1 MKKIVWISDTH
12 LGLMTDEIDRTEE
25 ILGVMIRAAK
35 RAVKIKAD
43 AFVFGGDIFNDNT
56 PSEKLI
62 ALFIRVL
69 NILHAAGIKTFVMV
83 GNHDAI
89 ADAERRSCLSFLRKM
104 KKGYPLVEL
113 VDEIKTMKFCDA
125 EVGDIWFTFLP
136 HITKAMIG
144 PKYSTVQQYVDFKA
158 REILKTVPKDAQH
171 FCFSHLNVPGAHPG
185 SEDSMLK
192 KVEVMIP
199 DCFITTKLGQNR
211 PEIIQGHIHTR
222 QTIGNIHIIGSPMFA
237 NFGEKEKDK
246 YFLQLNVPNWI
257 GDGKGSRELLLTK
270 CRPFIEWDVEV
281 RPEDPVLPFE
291 KKRFAIM
298 AKELTK
304 DAVLKINV
312 TCTEKDAGLPWEEYR
327 KAFAKHC
334 FYVKPIRP
342 RVLRESI
349 KRNKKQTIKLSP
361 KEAVRLFI
369 DSHKVKKPERIL
381 SMAADYIERLQ

>member
-1 MKKIVWISDTH
+1 MKNVVWISDTH

-25 ILGVMIRAAK
+25 ILGIMIRAAK
-35 RAVKIKAD
+35 YAVKVKAD
-43 AFVFGGDIFNDNT
+43 AFVIGGDVFNNNV
-56 PSEKLI
+56 PGEHLI

-69 NILHAAGIKTFVMV
+69 NVLHKAGIQTFVMV

-89 ADAERRSCLSFLRKM
+89 AHAERRSCLSFLRKM
-104 KKGYPLVEL
+104 KKGYPKVEL
-113 VDEIKTMKFCDA
+113 VDDIKTIKFCDA

-144 PKYSTVQQYVDFKA
+144 PKFSSVQQYVDIKCK
-158 REILKTVPKDAQH
+158 EILRKVPKDAQH

-199 DCFITTKLGQNR
+199 QCFIGNKLGRNT

-222 QTIGNIHIIGSPMFA
+222 QTIENIRIIGSPMFA

-246 YFLQLNVPNWI
+246 YFLHMTIPNWM
-257 GDGKGSRELLLTK
+257 GEGKGSYQLKHTG

-281 RPEDPVLPFE
+281 RPDDPVLPFE
-291 KKRFAIM
+291 KKRFELM

-312 TCTEKDAGLPWEEYR
+312 TCTEKDAGLPWEDYR

-342 RVLRESI
+342 KILRERV
-349 KRNKKQTIKLSP
+349 KRNKKQVIKLSP
-361 KEAVRLFI
+361 KEAVRLWI
-369 DSHKVKKPERIL
+369 DNNKVKKPERIL
-381 SMAADYIERLQ
+381 AMAADYIERLS